1 MMKIGIYGGS
11 FNPIHFGHIG
21 LAVWTLTHTDLDELW
36 LIVTPSNPLK
46 DADRLQANEQQR
58 LCAARQTI
66 RQVNKQ
72 YVGELNGK
80 RLRVSDW
87 EFHLPRPS
95 YTAQTL
101 RTLMQQFPEHAF
113 TLLIGE
119 DNWQLFPR
127 WREWQWI
134 VQHVPILVYPR
145 HTSALPSDNNPVST
159 AESKEFLPESAS
171 VIFLKDAPYF
181 DISSTQLR
189 AEAEK
194 TT

>member
-36 LIVTPSNPLK
+36 LMVTPSNPLK
-46 DADRLQANEQQR
+46 DAEMLQANEQQR
-58 LCAARQTI
+58 LRAARHTVE
-66 RQVNKQ
+66 QVNEQ
-72 YVGELNGK
+72 YVDELNGK

-189 AEAEK
+189 TEAEK